1 MPDADQPHD
10 DELFETFLDGA
21 TNESDRQSL
30 LESLRA
36 DPARQRQLQ
45 LQGAIDD
52 GLRRLFAV
60 ETPSQDAIL
69 AVLAESDGVVPLPM
83 KRPRKA
89 RLFGIAAAVAASLLI
104 VLSLSLLWPGARRE
118 APYAAARPL
127 VGLYQSA
134 VDSGFEPS
142 YECREPERFAETF
155 QRRQGQALKLLPM
168 PAGSRMLGLAY
179 TGGLS
184 RETTAMLSYVD
195 DQPVMV
201 FVDKAQYDRRDVAA
215 PDGKLNVFRAERDGL
230 VFYEVTP
237 LGEAKVTPLLAPL
250 PNDSR

>member
-1 MPDADQPHD
+1 MPDADQSHD
-10 DELFETFLDGA
+10 DELIETFLDGA
-21 TNESDRQSL
+21 TNEGDRQSL
-30 LESLRA
+30 LESLRTN
-36 DPARQRQLQ
+36 PARRRQLQ
-45 LQGAIDD
+45 LQGEIDD

-60 ETPSQDAIL
+60 ETPSPDAIL
-69 AVLAESDGVVPLPM
+69 AAITEANGVVPLPLE
-83 KRPRKA
+83 RPRKA
-89 RLFGIAAAVAASLLI
+89 RLFGVAAAVAASLLI
-104 VLSLSLLWPGARRE
+104 VLSLSSLWPGARRE

-127 VGLYQSA
+127 VDLYRNA

-201 FVDKAQYDRRDVAA
+201 FVDKAQHDLHDVAA
-215 PDGKLNVFRAERDGL
+215 PDGKLNVFRKERDGL

-237 LGEAKVTPLLAPL
+237 LGEARVTPLLAPL
-250 PNDSR
+250 PNDLR

>member
-10 DELFETFLDGA
+10 DDLFERFLDGV
-21 TNESDRQSL
+21 TSESDRQSL

-36 DPARQRQLQ
+36 DSAKERQLQ
-45 LQGAIDD
+45 LQGEIDD

-60 ETPSQDAIL
+60 ETPSRDAIL
-69 AVLAESDGVVPLPM
+69 DVLADSNGVVPLPT
-83 KRPRKA
+83 KRPRQA
-89 RLFGIAAAVAASLLI
+89 RLFGVAAAVAASLLI
-104 VLSLSLLWPGARRE
+104 VFSLSSLWPGARHE

-127 VGLYQSA
+127 VDLYRNA

-142 YECREPERFAETF
+142 YECHEPERFADTF
-155 QRRQGQALKLLPM
+155 QRRQGQALRLLPM

-201 FVDKAQYDRRDVAA
+201 FVDKAQNDLHDVAA
-215 PDGKLNVFRAERDGL
+215 ADGKLNVFRAERDGL

-237 LGEAKVTPLLAPL
+237 LGESKMTPLLAPL
-250 PNDSR
+250 SSEPR

>member
-1 MPDADQPHD
+1 MSDADQPHD
-10 DELFETFLDGA
+10 DELFERFLDGL
-21 TNESDRQSL
+21 TNEGDRPSL
-30 LESLRA
+30 LDSLRA
-36 DPARQRQLQ
+36 DSARRRQLE
-45 LQGAIDD
+45 LQGEIDD

-60 ETPSQDAIL
+60 ETPSRDVIL
-69 AVLAESDGVVPLPM
+69 DVIAESDDVVPLPT

-89 RLFGIAAAVAASLLI
+89 RLFGVAAAVAASLLI
-104 VLSLSLLWPGARRE
+104 VLSLSSLWPGARHE

-127 VGLYQSA
+127 VDLYRNA

-142 YECREPERFAETF
+142 YECHEPERFADTF

-184 RETTAMLSYVD
+184 RETTAMMSYVD

-201 FVDKAQYDRRDVAA
+201 FVDKAQNDLHDVAA
-215 PDGKLNVFRAERDGL
+215 ADGKLNVFRAERDGL

-237 LGEAKVTPLLAPL
+237 LGESKMTPLLAPL
-250 PNDSR
+250 SNEPR